1 MWDVKKTPPGC
12 ISVLTNKLEPDGD
25 RDKKAG
31 VGYQAALSVILEQ
44 QSRIRTDDLS
54 LKI

>member
-1 MWDVKKTPPGC
+1 MSRKPRPGAFLYL
-12 ISVLTNKLEPDGD
+12 SNKLEPDGD
-25 RDKKAG
+25 KDKKAG

-44 QSRIRTDDLS
+44 QSRIRTDDFS